1 MPNLSNDVKTQIV
14 QQATTLAQTLLT
26 KFVAQAVQD
35 GNVFLQET
43 ENDIATWLEDLKN
56 GDITQ
61 KNFESL
67 VRGESDLA
75 KMEAL
80 KQAGLGQ
87 VAIDTFVNGF
97 IQIVINVA
105 VSAIHFG

>member
-1 MPNLSNDVKTQIV
+1 MSTLSDDIKDQIA
-14 QQATTLAQTLLT
+14 QQTVTLAKTLV
-26 KFVAQAVQD
+26 KGFVNQAVQD
-35 GNVFLQET
+35 SQAFLQQT
-43 ENDIATWLEDLKN
+43 ESDISTWLQDLRQ

-67 VRGESDLA
+67 VRGEKDLA
-75 KMEAL
+75 EMRAL
-80 KQAGLGQ
+80 KQAGLEQ

-105 VSAIHFG
+105 LSAIRL